1 MQSYFVRFTRP
12 IQVPDGDEGLL
23 VRFGGSVAQV
33 AEGTALVNLEA
44 ICGDDKVLGAVKVE
58 VRL

>member
-1 MQSYFVRFTRP
+1 
-12 IQVPDGDEGLL
+12 